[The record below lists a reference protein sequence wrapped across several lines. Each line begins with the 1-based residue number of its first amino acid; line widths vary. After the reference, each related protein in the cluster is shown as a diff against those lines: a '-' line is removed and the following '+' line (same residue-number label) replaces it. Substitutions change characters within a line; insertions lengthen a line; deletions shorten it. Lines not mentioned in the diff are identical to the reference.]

1 MIMNKHKAKEELNK
15 METELIKSKME
26 EVNNKYDIREV
37 FYIDL
42 KKYSSF
48 RFLNKL
54 MAEKFIKNST
64 L

>member
-1 MIMNKHKAKEELNK
+1 

>member
-1 MIMNKHKAKEELNK
+1 MNKHKAKEELNK